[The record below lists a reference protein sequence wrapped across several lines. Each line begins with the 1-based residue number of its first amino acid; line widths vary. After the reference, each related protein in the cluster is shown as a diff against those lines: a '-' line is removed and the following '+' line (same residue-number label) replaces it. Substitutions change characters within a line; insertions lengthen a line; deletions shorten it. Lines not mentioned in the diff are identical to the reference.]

1 MESSGLPPEFW
12 QAQTRYRI
20 EQLRRGEPTD
30 GLSSLVLPAI
40 KGVFL
45 VLTLPTR
52 LAESRKLKPRSNGG
66 GSQTSSGDPILGT
79 DAARMTHSTWKI
91 RDV

>member
-30 GLSSLVLPAI
+30 GLSSLVWLI
-40 KGVFL
+40 IRGVFL

-52 LAESRKLKPRSNGG
+52 LAASRKLKSSSDGR
-66 GSQTSSGDPILGT
+66 GSDTSPEDPILGT
-79 DAARMTHSTWKI
+79 EAAQTTQSTWKI
-91 RDV
+91 RDA